1 MQPFS
6 YAPEDVQAAF
16 AAVVVDEWVRSGVT
30 DAVVSPG
37 SRSTPLLVALA
48 ETAEAGRLH
57 LHIVLDERS
66 AGFFALGLGL
76 ASGVP
81 APVVTTSGTAAAEL
95 HAPVIEAHHSGVP
108 MLAVT
113 ADRPAELHDCAAPQ
127 TVRQEGLFADAV
139 RWAFSPGVPSAAGA
153 GAWRSIASRAIA
165 EARGGVRQPG
175 PVHLNLAFREPLIGR
190 AESYLNAPGEPG
202 AGAGAAASLLA
213 RGRAG
218 GAPWHDV
225 ARAIAPPAPREVV
238 EMVVRVAAEGRG
250 RGLVVA
256 GSGAGDPEAVRQL
269 ARATCWP
276 VLASP
281 TSGCRFEGAICAADA
296 LLRAP
301 ALRDWRP
308 DVVVRL
314 GHPWAS
320 RVLGE
325 WLAGLDC
332 LQVLVDPWGV
342 WAAPDRLVDRVVPC
356 GPEAFCREVAQAAGL
371 SLDVKRSNG
380 AQQLPSGDPSPEGG
394 QPPEG
399 GWAEQ
404 WRQAELA
411 AQGAI
416 DAVLS
421 NKRGLSE
428 PAIARAL
435 VSFLPVG
442 STLVVASS
450 MPIREGEW
458 WGGPREGLRVLS
470 NRGANGIDGTLS
482 TALGVAA
489 AVTGPV
495 AFRHGGPRVVALVG
509 DLAFAYDV
517 SALLWARERELS
529 LDIVVLDNG
538 GGGIFSFL
546 PQASSQPAARFE
558 RLWGTPHGTDLV
570 ALARGYGVE
579 ANVLEDLEGLHKA
592 LSVPPKRG
600 VRVWVA
606 KGTRHDNLTLHQRL
620 WSEIEKAIGRAL
632 GTGAGVA

>member
-1 MQPFS
+1 M
-6 YAPEDVQAAF
+6 QAAF

-48 ETAEAGRLH
+48 ETAEAGLLRLH
-57 LHIVLDERS
+57 VVLYERS

-76 ASGVP
+76 ASGMP

-127 TVRQEGLFADAV
+127 TVRQEGLYGDAV
-139 RWAFSPGVPSAAGA
+139 RWAFSPGVPGVAGA

-190 AESYLNAPGEPG
+190 AESYLKAAGDPSPG
-202 AGAGAAASLLA
+202 AASAPSLVA

-225 ARAIAPPAPREVV
+225 AGATAPTAPGEVI
-238 EMVVRVAAEGRG
+238 ETVVRAAAEGRG

-269 ARATCWP
+269 AQATGWP

-296 LLRAP
+296 LLRVP
-301 ALRDWRP
+301 ALRDWQP

-320 RVLGE
+320 RVLSE

-332 LQVLVDPWGV
+332 LQVLVDPWGL

-371 SLDVKRSNG
+371 SFDVKRSTG
-380 AQQLPSGDPSPEGG
+380 AERLLEGDPSPGA
-394 QPPEG
+394 

-421 NKRGLSE
+421 NERALSE

-435 VSFLPVG
+435 VRSLPVG

-450 MPIREGEW
+450 MPVREVEW

-470 NRGANGIDGTLS
+470 TRGANGIDGTLS

-489 AVTGPV
+489 AVAGPGAV
-495 AFRHGGPRVVALVG
+495 RPGGPRVVALVG
-509 DLAFAYDV
+509 DLAFAYDI

-529 LDIVVLDNG
+529 LDIVVADND

-546 PQASSQPAARFE
+546 SQASSQPAARFE

-579 ANVLEDLEGLHKA
+579 ANVLEDREGLHKA
-592 LSVPPKRG
+592 LSAPPRGG

-606 KGTRHDNLTLHQRL
+606 KGSRSDNLALHRRL
-620 WSEIEKAIGRAL
+620 WSEVEDAIGRAL
-632 GTGAGVA
+632 GAGQGPGAV